1 MSPAQ
6 WACVRVLVGA
16 LTEAIAADGRS
27 LPVRLGAGWER
38 VYGVEPGSVFEFVSE
53 EVTSS

>member
-6 WACVRVLVGA
+6 WACVRVLVSE
-16 LTEAIAADGRS
+16 LTEAIASDGRS

-38 VYGVEPGSVFEFVSE
+38 VYNVEPGSVFEFVPE